1 MKTSGNTILITG
13 GASGIGLALAEIF
26 YKNDNKVLICGRR
39 EHKLLEAK
47 EKFPG
52 IETKVCNAADLKQR
66 EELFN
71 WAVSSH
77 PELNM
82 IINNAGIQRPALIKK
97 GTEDFGKIHDE
108 IAINL
113 EALIHLCMLFTPHLM
128 KQKNSAIMNVTS
140 GLAFSPI
147 SFMPVYCATKAAVHS
162 FTMSLRH
169 QLKDTS
175 VKVFELIPP
184 IVDTELDQGERDK
197 RGVTDRG
204 IKPEAVAVE
213 TIEAVKNDNFE
224 IAVERAVNMMKMS
237 REKPYEFFKMMNR

>member
-13 GASGIGLALAEIF
+13 GATGIGLALAENF
-26 YKNDNKVLICGRR
+26 LKNDNKVLICGRR
-39 EHKLLEAK
+39 ENKLKEAK
-47 EKFPG
+47 EKYP
-52 IETKVCNAADLKQR
+52 ELDYKVCDAVNIKQR
-66 EELFN
+66 EELFG
-71 WAVSSH
+71 WAVSNH

-82 IINNAGIQRPALIKK
+82 IINNAGIQHPALIKK
-97 GTEDFGKIHDE
+97 GTEDFEKIRDE
-108 IAINL
+108 IAINF

-128 KQKNSAIMNVTS
+128 KQKDSAIMNVTS

-213 TIEAVKNDNFE
+213 TIEAMKNDKFE
-224 IAVERAVNMMKMS
+224 IAVERAVNIINKS
-237 REKPYEFFKMMNR
+237 RENPDEFFKMMNR